1 MLKDYSEL
9 YYASFK
15 MYVDSDIESSF
26 MGMWRNQTNSRD
38 LNLAITEIYD
48 HSDRSTA
55 TVYEYSTEG
64 GLSTMIRSSGNIEN
78 LFKLTSYEGWKSL
91 GMVRTLEEGETI
103 YSYFAIFCSDSAEE
117 VVFRFRIKI
126 GLNSGY

>member
-1 MLKDYSEL
+1 
-9 YYASFK
+9 
-15 MYVDSDIESSF
+15 
-26 MGMWRNQTNSRD
+26 
-38 LNLAITEIYD
+38 
-48 HSDRSTA
+48 
-55 TVYEYSTEG
+55 
-64 GLSTMIRSSGNIEN
+64 MIRSSGNIEN

-103 YSYFAIFCSDSAEE
+103 YSYFAIFCSDSEEE